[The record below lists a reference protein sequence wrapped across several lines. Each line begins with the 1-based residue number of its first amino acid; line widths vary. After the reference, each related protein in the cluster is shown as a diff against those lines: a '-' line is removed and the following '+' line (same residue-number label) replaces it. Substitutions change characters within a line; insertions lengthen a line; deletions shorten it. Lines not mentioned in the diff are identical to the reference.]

1 MFIVISIRGVFF
13 LVKRKTLCLMNLKNT
28 QDEYLEF
35 KCRFIDE
42 ICWRIGVKNWN
53 KISQI
58 EKS

>member
-1 MFIVISIRGVFF
+1 
-13 LVKRKTLCLMNLKNT
+13 MNLKNT